1 MSASPAIEA
10 AVQKPKPQK
19 YFPHAPAK
27 NEIANQTS
35 AGFTRVLMVKLTSAG
50 FRLGPP
56 SQLERFIAAANDVVE
71 RGCQTIDDTSG
82 RDAPQKPTHIW
93 L

>member
-10 AVQKPKPQK
+10 AVQKPKPKK
-19 YFPHAPAK
+19 YFPHVPAN

-35 AGFTRVLMVKLTSAG
+35 VGFTRALMVKLTSAG
-50 FRLGPP
+50 FRLGPS

-71 RGCQTIDDTSG
+71 RGCQTIDDAG
-82 RDAPQKPTHIW
+82 G
-93 L
+93 